1 MTTAFVSHS
10 GGLDSTAAL
19 LLAVE
24 KHGAQNVVAVGIDY
38 GQRHG
43 RSELSAATTIRDM
56 MGVRSAT
63 LDLKGMVKG
72 SSLLGEGDVPHG
84 HYAEESMSATVVSG
98 RNLMF
103 VSGLVGMAQAGDEVW
118 LGVHGGDHFI
128 YPDCRPS
135 FAGPL
140 GEAIA
145 AAYDITLVTP
155 FIEGDKT
162 TVASTF
168 GSGDARLIATTWSCY
183 EGGEMHCGRCGTC
196 VERLEA
202 FELANVLD
210 FTDYEDPNYWREVV
224 AAR

>member
-24 KHGAQNVVAVGIDY
+24 KHGAENVVAVGIDY
-38 GQRHG
+38 GQRH
-43 RSELSAATTIRDM
+43 REPELAAAAAIREMFD
-56 MGVRSAT
+56 VRSAT
-63 LDLKGMVKG
+63 IDLKGMVSG
-72 SSLLGEGDVPHG
+72 SSLLGEGEVPHG

-103 VSGLVGMAQAGDEVW
+103 VSGLVGMAQPGDEVW

-145 AAYDITLVTP
+145 AAYDIELVTP
-155 FIEGDKT
+155 FIKGDKT
-162 TVASTF
+162 TVALTF
-168 GSGDARLIATTWSCY
+168 GSGDARLIAMTWSCY
-183 EGGEMHCGRCGTC
+183 EGGEIHCGRCGTC
-196 VERLEA
+196 VERIEA
-202 FELANVLD
+202 FDLAGVLD
-210 FTDYEDPNYWREVV
+210 LTDYEDSNFWREVV
-224 AAR
+224 A